1 MLGPIRKFSSSI
13 YAKILLGIIIIPF
26 VFWGMG
32 SNFKGG
38 NKNVIVVIDKD
49 KHSVRSFVDYINKVT
64 PSNQK
69 VTKEKL
75 EVHLANFIGDKL
87 IEKEVEYFGIKL
99 SDESLSLLL
108 KEQKDFQRDG
118 KFSRVEYE
126 KFLLNN
132 NITAVQF
139 EKSFAIFQ
147 KKRILLNFIGGG
159 IFPTEYSV
167 SKTYDKIN
175 QKRIVQVID
184 LNNIFKNNNK
194 FSESEI
200 KSYFEKNKKK
210 YEEIFKSL
218 KIIELTPQK
227 LIGNEDFTDD
237 FFKKIDE
244 IDYMIIE
251 GQNFENVIAKF
262 NLKNPKAF
270 YINSKGENKD
280 FMENKEL
287 NKKLIKN
294 IFSSTNIGET
304 ALIENDNKYYMI
316 EILES
321 ENVQRN
327 IYDKSVKENIQISLL
342 NENKRKYISDLI
354 SKINSGL
361 FTKADFDKLSK
372 NENIMPKKIS
382 INSQDDTSELDMNV
396 VKHVYNFPEKNV
408 IAINDISFS
417 QSLLIYIDKIENAK
431 IEKNSSEYNK
441 YLELTKNKITDGL
454 FNTYDNYIKKKYE
467 IDINYQ
473 ALDIVKN
480 SFN

>member
-327 IYDKSVKENIQISLL
+327 IDDKSVKENIQISLL